1 MDENHHEIIEPS
13 AKKTSYTQVTSRE
26 DEIIEKNFE
35 KSVQVTDGLHQEN
48 CLKDLDRCLS
58 EDFIKNNTIIL
69 NNLFESAIFC
79 HQFQINRSR

>member
-1 MDENHHEIIEPS
+1 LSSEDVSVDENHHEIIEPS

-48 CLKDLDRCLS
+48 CLKDFNRCLS
-58 EDFIKNNTIIL
+58 EDFIKNNIL
-69 NNLFESAIFC
+69 IQNKLFFSQA
-79 HQFQINRSR
+79 